1 MHELAS
7 KRLALETSLRRAI
20 QNDEL
25 LIHYQPRVSVD
36 SLEIVGVE
44 ALIRWQ
50 HPQLGLVSPAEF
62 IPLAEDTGL
71 IVPIGEWVLREACLQ
86 SKRWQQL
93 GYPPIQM
100 AVNICARQFHD
111 QDLAQTVIDVLHETK
126 LAPQHLELELTE
138 SSIMHHGELVGN
150 VLNRLKGMGV
160 DIAID
165 DFGTG
170 FSSLA
175 SLKRLPIDAL
185 KIDKSFVM
193 DATTDPDDAAL
204 VMAIITLAHNLRLKV
219 IAEGVET
226 EEQLRFLQ
234 LLRCDEIQ
242 GYLFSKP
249 IPADSLVALMDT
261 QSDRISNRS
270 FQKQHFTSD

>member
-1 MHELAS
+1 
-7 KRLALETSLRRAI
+7 I
-20 QNDEL
+20 QNEEF

-36 SLEIVGVE
+36 SLAITGVE
-44 ALIRWQ
+44 ALVRWQ
-50 HPQLGLVSPAEF
+50 HPQLGLVSPSEF

-86 SKRWQQL
+86 AREWQER
-93 GYPPIQM
+93 GFAPIQM
-100 AVNICARQFHD
+100 SVNISARQFHER
-111 QDLAQTVIDVLHETK
+111 DLSQTVIRILDETG
-126 LAPQHLELELTE
+126 LAAKHLDLELTE
-138 SSIMHHGELVGN
+138 SSIMQNSEFAAG
-150 VLNRLKGMGV
+150 VLNRLKSMG
-160 DIAID
+160 INISID

-175 SLKRLPIDAL
+175 SLKRLPIDVL
-185 KIDKSFVM
+185 KIDQSFVR

-226 EEQLRFLQ
+226 AEQLRFLQ

-242 GYLFSKP
+242 GYFFSRP
-249 IPADSLVALMDT
+249 RPAEELVALFDT
-261 QSDRISNRS
+261 S
-270 FQKQHFTSD
+270 FPKVTS